1 MPRTKPTTAPKAQEK
16 PLRDSLGHWL
26 PGGPSPN
33 PAGAPPILDSAEDLD
48 QLTIDY
54 LALCAA
60 DDRPPWI
67 GGLALHAGYAH
78 EMDLK
83 HRCDTDPVLAQAYAR
98 AKARV
103 ASAIY
108 ELAHKYP
115 KSSVLQRSLAVH
127 HGWTEETRVALSG
140 QVEQQIIH
148 VVRGFAPVLSRPAE
162 FPPHAP
168 AVLPAPGDALD
179 SGPVLLDSSADSDD
193 KSDT

>member
-1 MPRTKPTTAPKAQEK
+1 MPRTKPAATPKAPKK
-16 PLRDSLGHWL
+16 PGRNRWL
-26 PGGPSPN
+26 PGQSGN
-33 PAGAPPILDSAEDLD
+33 PAGAKPILATPEDLD
-48 QLTIDY
+48 QLTTDY
-54 LALCAA
+54 LAMCAA

-67 GGLALHAGYAH
+67 GGLALHVGYSAEGSLREH
-78 EMDLK
+78 CETTPL
-83 HRCDTDPVLAQAYAR
+83 LSAAYAR

-115 KSSVLQRSLAVH
+115 KSGVLQRSLAVH

-148 VVRGFAPVLSRPAE
+148 VVRGYAPVLDRPAE
-162 FPPHAP
+162 FPAHPP

-179 SGPVLLDSSADSDD
+179 SGPDLLDSSADSDD